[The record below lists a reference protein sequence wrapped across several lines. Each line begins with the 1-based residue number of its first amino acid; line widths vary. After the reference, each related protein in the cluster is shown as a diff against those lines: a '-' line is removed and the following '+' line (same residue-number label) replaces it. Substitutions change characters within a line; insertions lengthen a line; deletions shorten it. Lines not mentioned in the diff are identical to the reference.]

1 MSDDEEGTKG
11 WDTEN
16 FIFHWQQNTKH
27 DTWADFVKAMKAVVD
42 EKEIKI
48 DSSSTFDVYLA
59 KKLRLLSRQLDNLG
73 FECPS
78 DIVKKIPPKSK
89 PTLTDIGEVLGLKRK

>member
-1 MSDDEEGTKG
+1 MSAEG

-27 DTWADFVKAMKAVVD
+27 ESWESFVKAM
-42 EKEIKI
+42 EKVAPHDKI
-48 DSSSTFDVYLA
+48 DSSSSFDVYLA
-59 KKLRLLSRQLDNLG
+59 KKLRLLSRQLDKLG

-78 DIVKKIPPKSK
+78 DIAKKIPAKSK
-89 PTLTDIGEVLGLKRK
+89 PTLTDIGEVLGLKKK